1 MTTAQSLIKYVSDVW
16 LNGDASGLDEHVP
29 IIELNIIDSA
39 EIFDLVH
46 YLQSEF
52 RIAIPLREVSPVNF
66 RNIAAIAALVER
78 LQADGEPVR

>member
-1 MTTAQSLIKYVSDVW
+1 MTTAQSLIKYISDVW
-16 LNGDASGLDEHVP
+16 LNGDAGGLDEHVP

-52 RIAIPLREVSPVNF
+52 RVAIPLQEISPTNF
-66 RNIAAIAALVER
+66 RSIASIAALVER
-78 LQADGEPVR
+78 LQAEGEPVR